1 MFARLWLT
9 FTQHHFVVFIYLKK
23 KYLQVGSNW
32 MWCNEVCNI
41 SQECSHLWSGFSFK
55 VESFVTIFH
64 HKLVEKASRIMANGW
79 THPSSMT
86 IFVYLF
92 IRDVIR
98 EVTIVILNT
107 IWRNIS
113 YSRRRLWEVKWVSN
127 FSWGHITYY
136 NLTACNRPW
145 RDRTA
150 TKSLSLI
157 YYLFIIIFIFIY
169 KTEWEEVINII

>member
-1 MFARLWLT
+1 M
-9 FTQHHFVVFIYLKK
+9 
-23 KYLQVGSNW
+23 GSNW

-98 EVTIVILNT
+98 KVTIVILNT

-136 NLTACNRPW
+136 NLTAC
-145 RDRTA
+145 
-150 TKSLSLI
+150 KSPMTRSNGHQ
-157 YYLFIIIFIFIY
+157 IFIFNLLFVYYYFYIHIQN
-169 KTEWEEVINII
+169 WMRRSH